1 MVITQQRLGLQL
13 LEVVVQVMKAM
24 LQLKLVRQE
33 AQEVVVLEELLED
46 LVHQDKDMLAVLA

>member
-1 MVITQQRLGLQL
+1 MVITQQRLDLQL
-13 LEVVVQVMKAM
+13 LEVVVQVMKAV

-33 AQEVVVLEELLED
+33 AQEAVVLEQLLED